1 MGAEKVLV
9 ESVWWTCTHCTS
21 WLIRGRVCLLQRGFS
36 FGTSHR
42 PNHWHIDAEV
52 PTSSKALG
60 WLGWD
65 PPMACPFFDVS
76 PLLTRILVDKCL
88 MVHVWC
94 AMLQLPVWSCFESHQ
109 SWYHAVIQWNH
120 QLCVVLALF
129 PAFGRR
135 VDWHHAASHFLVA
148 YSGGIRRGEVAWM
161 FGRWHSIYQPSGA
174 LVDKKKSPKCHWN
187 KRHQSPIWT
196 SWLFMT
202 VPWFKCLRLFI
213 MACPWCLHITWHC
226 GLEPRGCQL
235 HIRTS
240 QTLMRRSV

>member
-1 MGAEKVLV
+1 MRSPNGIFRWVPFADKNLGRQMFDGA
-9 ESVWWTCTHCTS
+9 
-21 WLIRGRVCLLQRGFS
+21 
-36 FGTSHR
+36 
-42 PNHWHIDAEV
+42 
-52 PTSSKALG
+52 
-60 WLGWD
+60 
-65 PPMACPFFDVS
+65 
-76 PLLTRILVDKCL
+76 CL
-88 MVHVWC
+88 MRHASTTRLKLLWKSSIVVSH
-94 AMLQLPVWSCFESHQ
+94 AML
-109 SWYHAVIQWNH
+109 QWNH
-120 QLCVVLALF
+120 QLCAVLALF
-129 PAFGRR
+129 SKSGRR

-161 FGRWHSIYQPSGA
+161 FGRWHSIHQPSGA
-174 LVDKKKSPKCHWN
+174 LVDKQKSPKSHWN

-196 SWLFMT
+196 FWLFMT